1 MNGLVLGW
9 RVTQTLEPRY
19 WLNPGAKPGHQSND
33 ELIIVPS
40 SKMDTHTIIVAQ
52 SGSGKS
58 TFLGR
63 LVEELLLRT
72 KARCVILDP
81 NADFRRANSSAPDEL
96 WDQASY
102 DRTKL
107 CGKLP
112 HEISRKKFATK
123 WSSLKI
129 EILSLRRRG
138 RAQRALKLWW
148 PSLDAELLG
157 EDLDPMLRT
166 ELYHCHSFT
175 RAVGNLLVLRD
186 AGKSRTTGSNPIS
199 EAEDLYRVWKQEE
212 SLSSEDEIRP
222 SFKGTLD
229 KSYKLDDL
237 VKSYRSLDEELAK
250 ALGLQWYGDPEWKEF
265 GITKREVQEMAQNS
279 IRRWLELASTEL
291 RHVSDSV
298 GRFYFAKASEYSEG
312 GIWAKGPTVVTSPD
326 ARLRVIDLASFRHV
340 PTRFLAVNAILK
352 EEWENSRAAW
362 ERAVR
367 RITYKP
373 DERVPTFVILDEAHN
388 FIPAEPRGR
397 AEAALREQFRTI
409 AAEGRKYGLF
419 LILVS
424 QRPDKLD
431 PFIISEC
438 ENKALMRLNSESI
451 FLAAQRMLG
460 LEDLSPSIAKKCI
473 QCEMGRVLLVGHWA
487 EEGAQWM
494 YCGARRTV
502 EGGRSLRPDY
512 WAVPY
517 IDEGLETSE
526 TSRLGNEES

>member
-1 MNGLVLGW
+1 MKGLVLGW
-9 RVTQTLEPRY
+9 RVTQNLEPRY
-19 WLNPGAKPGHQSND
+19 WLNPEAKPGYQSND

-40 SKMDTHTIIVAQ
+40 SRMDTHTIIVAQ

-63 LVEELLLRT
+63 LIEELLLKT

-81 NADFRRANSSAPDEL
+81 NADFRRADRSAPDDL
-96 WDQASY
+96 WNLASY
-102 DRTKL
+102 DRTRL

-112 HEISRKKFATK
+112 HEISRKEFSNK

-129 EILSLRRRG
+129 EILTLRRRG

-175 RAVGNLLVLRD
+175 RAIGNLLVLRN
-186 AGKSRTTGSNPIS
+186 AGKSPTSGTNPIT

-212 SLSSEDEIRP
+212 STSSEDEIRP

-229 KSYKLDDL
+229 ERYKLKDL
-237 VKSYRSLDEELAK
+237 LKSYRSLDEELAK
-250 ALGLQWYGDPEWKEF
+250 PLGLPWYSDPEWKEF
-265 GITKREVQEMAQNS
+265 EMTPKEVQEMAENT
-279 IRRWLELASTEL
+279 IRRWLELASAEL

-312 GIWAKGPTVVTSPD
+312 GIWARGPTVVSSPD
-326 ARLRVIDLASFRHV
+326 ARLKVIDLASFRHI
-340 PTRFLAVNAILK
+340 PTRFLAVNSVLK
-352 EEWENSRAAW
+352 QEFDSSRIAW
-362 ERAVR
+362 ERALLR
-367 RITYKP
+367 KAEN
-373 DERVPTFVILDEAHN
+373 DERVPTFIVLDEAHN
-388 FIPAEPRGR
+388 FIAAEPRGR

-438 ENKALMRLNSESI
+438 ENKALMRLNSESV
-451 FLAAQRMLG
+451 LHAVQKMLG
-460 LEDLSPSIAKKCI
+460 LEDLSVGIAKKCI

-494 YCGARRTV
+494 YCGARRTI

-517 IDEGLETSE
+517 IDEGLETS
-526 TSRLGNEES
+526 

>member
-1 MNGLVLGW
+1 MDDLVLGW

-19 WLNPGAKPGHQSND
+19 WLSPEAKPGCQSND
-33 ELIIVPS
+33 ELIIVPP

-63 LVEELLLRT
+63 LIEELLLRT
-72 KARCVILDP
+72 KARCVVLDP
-81 NADFRRANSSAPDEL
+81 NADFRRADSSAPPEL
-96 WDQASY
+96 WDAAYY

-112 HEISRKKFATK
+112 HEISQKEFNTK
-123 WSSLKI
+123 WKRLKI
-129 EILSLRRRG
+129 EILSLRRR
-138 RAQRALKLWW
+138 AKTQKALKLWW

-186 AGKSRTTGSNPIS
+186 AGTSHTTDSNPIG
-199 EAEDLYRVWKQEE
+199 EAEDLYRVWKQKK
-212 SLSSEDEIRP
+212 SLVSEDEILS
-222 SFKGTLD
+222 SFKSALD
-229 KSYKLDDL
+229 ERYMLDYL
-237 VKSYRSLDEELAK
+237 VKSYRSLDEALAK
-250 ALGLQWYGDPEWKEF
+250 SLGLDWYSDPGWKEY
-265 GITKREVQEMAQNS
+265 GITKKEVQEMGENT
-279 IRRWLELASTEL
+279 IKRWLELAATEL
-291 RHVSDSV
+291 RHVSDDV

-312 GIWAKGPTVVTSPD
+312 GIWAKVPTVVTSPD
-326 ARLRVIDLASFRHV
+326 ARLKVIDLASFRHV
-340 PTRFLAVNAILK
+340 PTRFLVVNAVLK
-352 EEWENSRAAW
+352 QEWENSRTAW

-373 DERVPTFVILDEAHN
+373 DERVPTFIVLDEAHN

-451 FLAAQRMLG
+451 FLAAQKMLG

-473 QCEMGRVLLVGHWA
+473 QCEIGRVLLVGHWA

-494 YCGARRTV
+494 YCGARRTT

-517 IDEGLETSE
+517 PDIDEDP
-526 TSRLGNEES
+526 